1 MTAYDPA
8 IRTRIVARIVGPYLV
23 VMAVTLFA
31 RLDTWALLLP
41 AFMQDGPLVLAT
53 GAFILMAGLAIIAA
67 HHHWTSAAA
76 IAISLIGIL
85 VALKGAML
93 MIAPGFGAEFTAA
106 VVRTTPVLLIAAALE
121 LLAGLWLTSVG
132 WRGQTIR

>member
-41 AFMQDGPLVLAT
+41 AFMQDGPLVLAI
-53 GAFILMAGLAIIAA
+53 GAFTLIAGLAIIAA
-67 HHHWTSAAA
+67 HHHWTNAAA
-76 IAISLIGIL
+76 IAISLIGV
-85 VALKGAML
+85 VAAIKGAML
-93 MIAPGFGAEFTAA
+93 MIAPGFGAELTAA
-106 VVRTTPVLLIAAALE
+106 VVRTPPVLVVAAVVE

-132 WRGQTIR
+132 WMSKK